1 MFETEGVDELQSRQ
15 GDLTYLRRYLLNQI
29 FPDIQSIG
37 WIRRRKGRCDRVGDY
52 SFGKKRG
59 VLGG

>member
-29 FPDIQSIG
+29 FQDVQSIDG
-37 WIRRRKGRCDRVGDY
+37 FDGEKGDETE
-52 SFGKKRG
+52 
-59 VLGG
+59 

>member
-29 FPDIQSIG
+29 LPDVRSIG
-37 WIRRRKGRCDRVGDY
+37 WIQRRKGR
-52 SFGKKRG
+52 
-59 VLGG
+59 